1 MNSENKDTS
10 SIILVRILHVVA
22 CIIVFFF
29 GVCFIDKYLTP
40 YHGEGEDDAGIR
52 AMCIL
57 IWMAIQFVIVL
68 FGLITINVVVHK
80 KSGRLIIPS
89 VLLLF
94 CTSLFWFLDEK
105 ELGISF
111 VCMVT
116 FCGVISFLCDRM
128 IERLKKKLD
137 IK

>member
-10 SIILVRILHVVA
+10 SIIIVRILHVVA
-22 CIIVFFF
+22 CIIVFFW
-29 GVCFIDKYLTP
+29 GGCFLSFASHHNSGDGAL
-40 YHGEGEDDAGIR
+40 GALGLLL
-52 AMCIL
+52 IL
-57 IWMAIQFVIVL
+57 AVQFVVVL

-80 KSGRLIIPS
+80 RSGKLVIPS

-111 VCMVT
+111 VCLVP
-116 FCGVISFLCDRM
+116 FCGVISYLCDRW

>member
-10 SIILVRILHVVA
+10 SIIIVRILHVVA
-22 CIIVFFF
+22 CIIVFFW
-29 GVCFIDKYLTP
+29 GGCFLSFASHHNSGDGAL
-40 YHGEGEDDAGIR
+40 GALVLLL
-52 AMCIL
+52 IL
-57 IWMAIQFVIVL
+57 AVQFVVVL

-80 KSGRLIIPS
+80 RSGKLIIPS

-111 VCMVT
+111 VCLVP
-116 FCGVISFLCDRM
+116 FCGVISYLCDRW

>member
-10 SIILVRILHVVA
+10 SIIIVRILHVVS
-22 CIIVFFF
+22 CIIVFCW
-29 GVCFIDKYLTP
+29 GGCFLSFASHHNSGDGAL
-40 YHGEGEDDAGIR
+40 GALGLLL
-52 AMCIL
+52 IL
-57 IWMAIQFVIVL
+57 AVQFVVVL

-80 KSGRLIIPS
+80 RSGKLIIPS

-111 VCMVT
+111 VCLVP
-116 FCGVISFLCDRM
+116 FCGVISYLCDRW

>member
-10 SIILVRILHVVA
+10 SIIIVRILHVVA
-22 CIIVFFF
+22 CIIVFFW
-29 GVCFIDKYLTP
+29 GGCFLSFASHHNSGDGAL
-40 YHGEGEDDAGIR
+40 GALGLLL
-52 AMCIL
+52 IL
-57 IWMAIQFVIVL
+57 AVQLVVVL

-80 KSGRLIIPS
+80 RSGKLIIPS

-111 VCMVT
+111 VCLVP
-116 FCGVISFLCDRM
+116 FCGVISYLCDRW

>member
-10 SIILVRILHVVA
+10 SIIIVRILHVVA
-22 CIIVFFF
+22 CIIVFFW
-29 GVCFIDKYLTP
+29 GGCFLSFASHHNSGDGAL
-40 YHGEGEDDAGIR
+40 GALGLLL
-52 AMCIL
+52 IL
-57 IWMAIQFVIVL
+57 AVQFVVVL

-94 CTSLFWFLDEK
+94 CTSLFCFLDEK

-111 VCMVT
+111 VCMVP
-116 FCGVISFLCDRM
+116 FCGVISYLCDRW

>member
-10 SIILVRILHVVA
+10 SIIIVRILHVVA
-22 CIIVFFF
+22 CIIVFFW
-29 GVCFIDKYLTP
+29 GGCFLSFASHHNSGDGAL
-40 YHGEGEDDAGIR
+40 GALGLLLMLAV
-52 AMCIL
+52 
-57 IWMAIQFVIVL
+57 QFVVVL

-80 KSGRLIIPS
+80 RSGKLIIPS

-111 VCMVT
+111 VCLVPV
-116 FCGVISFLCDRM
+116 CGIISYLCDRW

>member
-10 SIILVRILHVVA
+10 SIIIVRILHVVA
-22 CIIVFFF
+22 CIIVFFW
-29 GVCFIDKYLTP
+29 GGCFLSFASHHNSGDGAL
-40 YHGEGEDDAGIR
+40 GALGLLLMLAV
-52 AMCIL
+52 
-57 IWMAIQFVIVL
+57 QFVVVL
-68 FGLITINVVVHK
+68 FDLITINVVVHK

-111 VCMVT
+111 VCLVP
-116 FCGVISFLCDRM
+116 FCGVISYLCDRW

>member
-22 CIIVFFF
+22 CIIVFFW
-29 GVCFIDKYLTP
+29 GGCFLSFASHHNSGDGAL
-40 YHGEGEDDAGIR
+40 GALGLLLMLAV
-52 AMCIL
+52 
-57 IWMAIQFVIVL
+57 QFVVVL

-80 KSGRLIIPS
+80 RSGKLIIPS

-111 VCMVT
+111 VCLVPV
-116 FCGVISFLCDRM
+116 CGIISYLCDRW

>member
-10 SIILVRILHVVA
+10 SIIFVRILHVVV
-22 CIIVFFF
+22 CIIVFFW
-29 GVCFIDKYLTP
+29 GGCFLSFAPHHNSGDGAL
-40 YHGEGEDDAGIR
+40 GALGFLL
-52 AMCIL
+52 IL
-57 IWMAIQFVIVL
+57 AVQFVVVL

-111 VCMVT
+111 VCMVP

>member
-10 SIILVRILHVVA
+10 SIIIVRILHVVA
-22 CIIVFFF
+22 CIIVFFW
-29 GVCFIDKYLTP
+29 GGCFLSFASHHNSGDGAL
-40 YHGEGEDDAGIR
+40 GALGLLLMLAV
-52 AMCIL
+52 
-57 IWMAIQFVIVL
+57 QFVVVL

-80 KSGRLIIPS
+80 RSGKLIIPS

-111 VCMVT
+111 VCLVP
-116 FCGVISFLCDRM
+116 FCGVISYLCDRW

>member
-10 SIILVRILHVVA
+10 SIIFVRILHVVA
-22 CIIVFFF
+22 CIIVFFW
-29 GVCFIDKYLTP
+29 GGCFLSFASHHNSGDGAL
-40 YHGEGEDDAGIR
+40 GALGLLLMLAV
-52 AMCIL
+52 
-57 IWMAIQFVIVL
+57 QFVVVL

-80 KSGRLIIPS
+80 RSGKLIIPS

-111 VCMVT
+111 VCLVPV
-116 FCGVISFLCDRM
+116 CGIISYLCDRW

>member
-10 SIILVRILHVVA
+10 SIIIVRILHVVA
-22 CIIVFFF
+22 CIIVFFW
-29 GVCFIDKYLTP
+29 GGCFLSFASHHNSGDGAL
-40 YHGEGEDDAGIR
+40 GALGLLLMLAV
-52 AMCIL
+52 
-57 IWMAIQFVIVL
+57 QFVVVL

-111 VCMVT
+111 VCMVP

>member
-10 SIILVRILHVVA
+10 SIIIVRILHVVA
-22 CIIVFFF
+22 CIIVFFL
-29 GVCFIDKYLTP
+29 GGCFLSFASHHNSGDGAL
-40 YHGEGEDDAGIR
+40 GALELLLMLAV
-52 AMCIL
+52 
-57 IWMAIQFVIVL
+57 QFVVVL

-111 VCMVT
+111 VCLVPV
-116 FCGVISFLCDRM
+116 CGIISYLCDRW

>member
-10 SIILVRILHVVA
+10 SIIIVRILHVVA
-22 CIIVFFF
+22 CIIVFFW
-29 GVCFIDKYLTP
+29 GGCFLSFASHHNSGDGAL
-40 YHGEGEDDAGIR
+40 GALGLL
-52 AMCIL
+52 L
-57 IWMAIQFVIVL
+57 IMAVQFVVVL

-80 KSGRLIIPS
+80 RSGKLIIPS

-111 VCMVT
+111 VCLVP
-116 FCGVISFLCDRM
+116 FCGVISYLCDRW

>member
-10 SIILVRILHVVA
+10 SIIIVRILHVVA
-22 CIIVFFF
+22 CIIVFFW
-29 GVCFIDKYLTP
+29 GGCFLSFASHHNSGDGAL
-40 YHGEGEDDAGIR
+40 GALGLLLMLAV
-52 AMCIL
+52 
-57 IWMAIQFVIVL
+57 QFVVVL

-111 VCMVT
+111 VCLVPV
-116 FCGVISFLCDRM
+116 CGIISYLCDRW

>member
-10 SIILVRILHVVA
+10 SIIIVRILHVVA
-22 CIIVFFF
+22 CIIVFFW
-29 GVCFIDKYLTP
+29 GGCFLSFASHHNSGDGAL
-40 YHGEGEDDAGIR
+40 GALGLLL
-52 AMCIL
+52 IL
-57 IWMAIQFVIVL
+57 AVQFVVVL

-80 KSGRLIIPS
+80 RSGKLVIPS

-94 CTSLFWFLDEK
+94 CTSLFWFLDVK
-105 ELGISF
+105 DLAISF
-111 VCMVT
+111 VCLVPV
-116 FCGVISFLCDRM
+116 CGVISYLCDRW

>member
-10 SIILVRILHVVA
+10 SIIIVRILHVVA
-22 CIIVFFF
+22 CIIVFFW
-29 GVCFIDKYLTP
+29 GGCFLSFASHHNSGDGAL
-40 YHGEGEDDAGIR
+40 GALGLLL
-52 AMCIL
+52 IL
-57 IWMAIQFVIVL
+57 AVQFVVVL

-111 VCMVT
+111 VCLVPV
-116 FCGVISFLCDRM
+116 CGIISYLCDRW

>member
-10 SIILVRILHVVA
+10 SIIIVRILHVVA
-22 CIIVFFF
+22 CIIVFFW
-29 GVCFIDKYLTP
+29 GGCFLSFASHHNSGDGAL
-40 YHGEGEDDAGIR
+40 GALGLLL
-52 AMCIL
+52 IL
-57 IWMAIQFVIVL
+57 AVQFVVVL

-80 KSGRLIIPS
+80 RSGKLVIPS

-111 VCMVT
+111 VCMVP
-116 FCGVISFLCDRM
+116 FCGVISYLCDRW

>member
-10 SIILVRILHVVA
+10 SIIIVRILHVVA
-22 CIIVFFF
+22 CIIVFFW
-29 GVCFIDKYLTP
+29 GGCFLSFASHHNSGDGAL
-40 YHGEGEDDAGIR
+40 GALGLLLMLAV
-52 AMCIL
+52 
-57 IWMAIQFVIVL
+57 QFVVVL

-111 VCMVT
+111 VCLVP
-116 FCGVISFLCDRM
+116 FCGVISYLCDRW

>member
-22 CIIVFFF
+22 CIIVFFL
-29 GVCFIDKYLTP
+29 GGCFLSFASHHNSGDGAL
-40 YHGEGEDDAGIR
+40 GALGLLLMLAV
-52 AMCIL
+52 
-57 IWMAIQFVIVL
+57 QFVVVL

-80 KSGRLIIPS
+80 RSGKLIIPS

-111 VCMVT
+111 ACLVPVC
-116 FCGVISFLCDRM
+116 GIISYLCDRW

>member
-10 SIILVRILHVVA
+10 SIIIVRILHVVA
-22 CIIVFFF
+22 CIIVFFW
-29 GVCFIDKYLTP
+29 GGCFLSFASHHNSGDGAL
-40 YHGEGEDDAGIR
+40 GALGLLL
-52 AMCIL
+52 IL
-57 IWMAIQFVIVL
+57 AVQFVVVL

-80 KSGRLIIPS
+80 RSGKLIIPS

-111 VCMVT
+111 VCLVP
-116 FCGVISFLCDRM
+116 FCGVISYLCDRW

>member
-10 SIILVRILHVVA
+10 SIIIVRILHVVA
-22 CIIVFFF
+22 CIIVFFW
-29 GVCFIDKYLTP
+29 GGCFLSFASHHNSGDGAL
-40 YHGEGEDDAGIR
+40 GALGLLLMLAV
-52 AMCIL
+52 
-57 IWMAIQFVIVL
+57 QFVVVL
-68 FGLITINVVVHK
+68 FGLITINIVVHK

-89 VLLLF
+89 VLLSF
-94 CTSLFWFLDEK
+94 CTSLFWFLDEN

-111 VCMVT
+111 VCLVPV
-116 FCGVISFLCDRM
+116 CGIISYLCDRW

>member
-10 SIILVRILHVVA
+10 SIIIVRILHVVA
-22 CIIVFFF
+22 CIIVFFW
-29 GVCFIDKYLTP
+29 GGCFLSFASHHNSGDGAL
-40 YHGEGEDDAGIR
+40 GLLL
-52 AMCIL
+52 IL
-57 IWMAIQFVIVL
+57 AVQFVVVL

-80 KSGRLIIPS
+80 RSGKLVIPS

-111 VCMVT
+111 VCLVP
-116 FCGVISFLCDRM
+116 FCGVISYLCDRW